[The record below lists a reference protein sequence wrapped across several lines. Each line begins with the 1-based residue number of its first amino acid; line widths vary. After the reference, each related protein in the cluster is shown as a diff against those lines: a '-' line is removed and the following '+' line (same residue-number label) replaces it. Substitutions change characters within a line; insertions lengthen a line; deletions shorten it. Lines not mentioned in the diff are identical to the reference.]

1 MKELKCPKCGT
12 AITIDEADYAAILSQ
27 VRSSEFEAEIRR
39 REAEMEA
46 MYKARSE
53 AEMAR
58 RLSEQSGEMGKRDAE
73 IVKLREQLT
82 SIAVAKDLEMQ
93 RAVAERDARIVEL
106 NAGIANVD
114 NAIKMAVMQEQARVL
129 EEQSRTMEQLRAKDM
144 EIERLRGE
152 IKNEKNEAIIR
163 ENSMRETHKSQ
174 LQAKQQEVEF
184 YRDLKSRLST
194 KMIGE
199 TLEEHCYTEF
209 ERLLRPH
216 MPNAYFEK
224 DSTVV
229 DGTKGDFVYR
239 DFDGDL
245 EYISIMFEMKNEADD
260 TAKKHKNADF
270 FKKLDEDRKK
280 KNCEYAILVSM
291 LEPESELYNAGIVDV
306 SHLYDKMYVIRPQ
319 FFVPII
325 TLLTQ
330 AAKRSIE
337 YQRELAI
344 SRSQTVDI
352 TNFEAKLA
360 DFQSDF
366 NRNVTL
372 AHSQYEAAIKAI
384 EASIKDLEKVRDN
397 LKSSGRNLRI
407 ANDKAMDLTIRSLT
421 YMNPTMQQM
430 FAEERRARKEREM
443 TQL

>member
-46 MYKARSE
+46 MYEARSE

-58 RLSEQSGEMGKRDAE
+58 RLSEQSGEMVKRDAE

-224 DSTVV
+224 DNTVV

-325 TLLTQ
+325 TLLTK

-352 TNFEAKLA
+352 TNFEAKLT

-430 FAEERRARKEREM
+430 FAEERRARKEREREEM
-443 TQL
+443 

>member
-1 MKELKCPKCGT
+1 
-12 AITIDEADYAAILSQ
+12 
-27 VRSSEFEAEIRR
+27 
-39 REAEMEA
+39 
-46 MYKARSE
+46 
-53 AEMAR
+53 
-58 RLSEQSGEMGKRDAE
+58 
-73 IVKLREQLT
+73 
-82 SIAVAKDLEMQ
+82 
-93 RAVAERDARIVEL
+93 
-106 NAGIANVD
+106 
-114 NAIKMAVMQEQARVL
+114 
-129 EEQSRTMEQLRAKDM
+129 
-144 EIERLRGE
+144 
-152 IKNEKNEAIIR
+152 
-163 ENSMRETHKSQ
+163 
-174 LQAKQQEVEF
+174 
-184 YRDLKSRLST
+184 
-194 KMIGE
+194 
-199 TLEEHCYTEF
+199 
-209 ERLLRPH
+209 
-216 MPNAYFEK
+216 
-224 DSTVV
+224 
-229 DGTKGDFVYR
+229 
-239 DFDGDL
+239 
-245 EYISIMFEMKNEADD
+245 MFEMKNEADD

-280 KNCEYAILVSM
+280 KSCEYAILVSM

-306 SHLYDKMYVIRPQ
+306 SHLHDKMYVIRPQ

-337 YQRELAI
+337 YQRELAL
-344 SRSQTVDI
+344 SRNQTVDI

-430 FAEERRARKEREM
+430 FAEERKARKEREKE
-443 TQL
+443 

>member
-27 VRSSEFEAEIRR
+27 VRSSEFEAEIMR

-216 MPNAYFEK
+216 MP
-224 DSTVV
+224 
-229 DGTKGDFVYR
+229 
-239 DFDGDL
+239 
-245 EYISIMFEMKNEADD
+245 
-260 TAKKHKNADF
+260 
-270 FKKLDEDRKK
+270 
-280 KNCEYAILVSM
+280 
-291 LEPESELYNAGIVDV
+291 
-306 SHLYDKMYVIRPQ
+306 
-319 FFVPII
+319 
-325 TLLTQ
+325 
-330 AAKRSIE
+330 
-337 YQRELAI
+337 
-344 SRSQTVDI
+344 
-352 TNFEAKLA
+352 
-360 DFQSDF
+360 
-366 NRNVTL
+366 
-372 AHSQYEAAIKAI
+372 
-384 EASIKDLEKVRDN
+384 
-397 LKSSGRNLRI
+397 
-407 ANDKAMDLTIRSLT
+407 
-421 YMNPTMQQM
+421 
-430 FAEERRARKEREM
+430 
-443 TQL
+443 

>member
-144 EIERLRGE
+144 EIERLSGE

-216 MPNAYFEK
+216 MPYAYFEK
-224 DSTVV
+224 DNTVV

-430 FAEERRARKEREM
+430 FAEERRARKEREKEEM
-443 TQL
+443 